1 MKKKKKGNIQLIY
14 FVIYFLKIYFELE
27 DKVRRILSYNPIT

>member
-1 MKKKKKGNIQLIY
+1 MTMIKKGNIQLIY

-27 DKVRRILSYNPIT
+27 DKV

>member
-1 MKKKKKGNIQLIY
+1 MTMIKKGNIQLIY

-27 DKVRRILSYNPIT
+27 DKVRRILSYNLIT

>member
-1 MKKKKKGNIQLIY
+1 MIKKGNIQLIY

-27 DKVRRILSYNPIT
+27 DKVRRILSYNLIT